1 MTVPVG
7 CLSIDHQNLCKTNIY
22 ILTPK
27 YQSSAS
33 SCQSF
38 SNQGEISFDENR
50 CGILIESS
58 TWWTQKILNV
68 TGKTD
73 GVINKKDREVYIRFG
88 SFEKSKEDISGVW
101 NNFTMP
107 DIKVSSIKVALY
119 TTF

>member
-7 CLSIDHQNLCKTNIY
+7 CLDINHLSLCKTNIY
-22 ILTPK
+22 ILTPE

-38 SNQGEISFDENR
+38 SNQGEISFEENR
-50 CGILIESS
+50 CGIIIESS
-58 TWWTQKILNV
+58 TWWKQKTLTV

-88 SFEKSKEDISGVW
+88 SFTNNAEDISGVW